1 MIRHFIM
8 NGTRDKGIVSKLMA
22 LQARV
27 DAISEE
33 SRQISASISTIISS
47 LSQST
52 ESTKR
57 SNLEVIDA
65 LPEPK
70 RIKEEG
76 NSSGK
81 FILSEIYKLL
91 NKCKYVHI
99 TSDIIIFLF
108 ISPCNT

>member
-52 ESTKR
+52 KR

-70 RIKEEG
+70 RIKEERNG
-76 NSSGK
+76 SGK
-81 FILSEIYKLL
+81 FILSDM
-91 NKCKYVHI
+91 KY
-99 TSDIIIFLF
+99 
-108 ISPCNT
+108 IS

>member
-52 ESTKR
+52 KR
-57 SNLEVIDA
+57 SNIEVIDA

-70 RIKEEG
+70 RIKDERNG
-76 NSSGK
+76 LGK
-81 FILSEIYKLL
+81 FILSCRTKLL
-91 NKCKYVHI
+91 KK
-99 TSDIIIFLF
+99 
-108 ISPCNT
+108 

>member
-1 MIRHFIM
+1 MIRHFII

-52 ESTKR
+52 KR

-70 RIKEEG
+70 RIKEERNG
-76 NSSGK
+76 SGK
-81 FILSEIYKLL
+81 FILSDM
-91 NKCKYVHI
+91 KY
-99 TSDIIIFLF
+99 
-108 ISPCNT
+108 IS